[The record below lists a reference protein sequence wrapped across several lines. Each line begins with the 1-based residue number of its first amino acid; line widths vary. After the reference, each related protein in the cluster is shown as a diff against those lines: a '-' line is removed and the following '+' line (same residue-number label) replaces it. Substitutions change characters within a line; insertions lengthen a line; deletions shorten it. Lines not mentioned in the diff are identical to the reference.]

1 MRWTPGRPRGSG
13 RRCARGDRHQATA
26 LAGMSNLG
34 AGYQVRPAGADEVKV
49 RKGILQ
55 RARITITREPG
66 GTEIDARGES
76 IRLPIPLYYAI
87 NKQMN
92 DRTIAARC
100 ADIIT
105 HATR

>member
-1 MRWTPGRPRGSG
+1 MHTVNIP
-13 RRCARGDRHQATA
+13 ATQITA
-26 LAGMSNLG
+26 SQLAVILRQELG
-34 AGYQVRPAGADEVKV
+34 TGYQVRPAGTDEVKV

-92 DRTIAARC
+92 DRGIAARC
-100 ADIIT
+100 ADLIT
-105 HATR
+105 HCAR